1 MQTNNNSKNKKTQDV
16 VWAHI
21 TVIVRSVPTATG
33 YYHIFS
39 SSFSTAALILLR
51 AIENSI
57 SLHSSNPLIIVTVDH
72 VGKHML

>member
-1 MQTNNNSKNKKTQDV
+1 MQTNNNKNRNKKAQARIV
-16 VWAHI
+16 
-21 TVIVRSVPTATG
+21 VIVRSVPTATG
-33 YYHIFS
+33 YYHIFP